1 MLDRI
6 NRLKWRG
13 VILVFTLLLIS
24 ACNNEPAAGDAE
36 ATITALAAENAR
48 LATAVA
54 TLAAQAGAP
63 ELAALAELT
72 ATNPTTANLASSA
85 GAAPASGPLPRV
97 LAEIPLAPEGAT
109 LLDFRLD
116 TAANR
121 LYVTDSAGHLYVLD
135 ATTQERLATLPV
147 AGELTL
153 DPAHQRLYVAPGD
166 SYYLDAPA
174 ISVVD
179 TTALTV
185 TASISNATHLALDPD
200 QNRLFVGNRLSLA
213 NEESGPGVRVLD
225 ADTLTIIAESPQTG
239 IPVYNALR
247 EELFIVA
254 YTIYSADPATGAI
267 RADLLPELADQS
279 PRWCNGCTYVANAWV
294 FPAAQLVAFDVQ
306 PMAVGKGAGDY
317 LPPRFFDATSMQA
330 VEQPAAIPEIQPG
343 CGSQLTLQGPVA
355 DRLYRH
361 QFYDRYIVYNNVLV
375 NDLDGNL
382 ITWRDGL
389 GKLFINANTNQAYAN
404 NWALDL
410 NALTP
415 LGPLPRFCP
424 FYHDQAAGI
433 LYGSRQGN
441 LIILAETGGVAAT
454 PTQTTVN
461 TLPESAIDEIL
472 VSPAYASDAT
482 LFTVNGNGLY
492 RSLDNGVNW
501 TQLRPGATHL
511 DVAISPAY
519 ATDRTLFTGG
529 HQGEGWGEGVMRS
542 TDGGDTWQPMWN
554 NLTYLRIEEIALSP
568 AYATDQTL
576 FAYSPYM
583 HLATHE
589 AGYALQRSTDAGL
602 SWSTMLTATAA
613 SELPAPAEVI
623 STAAEPPLPLRIA
636 EDGSR
641 LESSSDGGQSW
652 TPIDLDLPADYR
664 LDALLPS
671 PDGSLYLLGDANL
684 WRIRDNGAS
693 IESWDDPR
701 LADRTATNRLTAL
714 AISPRLDD
722 GGYQLFLAT
731 FAGEF
736 WALDPAQMTW
746 QTLTGSSAAPAAAPA
761 PPTVAVVSPLA
772 TPSVRGVETVTN
784 TASLTATNAVTALT
798 SVPSVTPTLGITTAL
813 LPVTGTFPISGGA
826 GNTVTTPAGERPTP
840 PPPLAGEPPTGF
852 YRPGGGFM
860 TQWENDTAL
869 QTALGWAKDPLP
881 KETPGAIQTF
891 DNGVMIWRGDTQQI
905 YVIYKDRTW
914 QVFSDTFKEG
924 QAESDPSINVPGG
937 KLQPIRG
944 FGKIWRDN
952 PGMRDKLGWA
962 TAKES
967 GYSMPLQIFERGV
980 MLRIGGLVYALAES
994 DEGEQVW
1001 Y

>member
-1 MLDRI
+1 MLHRI

-13 VILVFTLLLIS
+13 LMLMLALLLIS
-24 ACNNEPAAGDAE
+24 VCNNDPVAGDAE

-54 TLAAQAGAP
+54 TLEAQPAAAAP
-63 ELAALAELT
+63 ALARTRELT
-72 ATNPTTANLASSA
+72 ATNSTTANLASSA
-85 GAAPASGPLPRV
+85 GSAPALGPLPHV
-97 LAEIPLAPEGAT
+97 LAEIALAPEGAT
-109 LLDFRLD
+109 LLDFRRD
-116 TAANR
+116 AAANR
-121 LYVTDSAGHLYVLD
+121 LYVSDSAGHLYVLD

-153 DPAHQRLYVAPGD
+153 DPTHQRLYVAPGD
-166 SYYLDAPA
+166 SYYLESPA

-179 TTALTV
+179 TAALTV
-185 TASISNATHLALDPD
+185 TASITNATHLALDPD
-200 QNRLFVGNRLSLA
+200 QNRLFVGNRLSMA
-213 NEESGPGVRVLD
+213 NEENGPGVRILD
-225 ADTLTIIAESPQTG
+225 ADTLTVIAESSQTG
-239 IPVYNALR
+239 IPVYNAVR

-279 PRWCNGCTYVANAWV
+279 PRWCNGCIYVANAWV
-294 FPAAQLVAFDVQ
+294 FAAEQLVAFDVQ

-317 LPPRFFDATSMQA
+317 LPPRLFDATSMQA
-330 VEQPAAIPEIQPG
+330 VEQAAAIPEIQPS

-375 NDLDGNL
+375 NDLAGNL
-382 ITWRDGL
+382 LIWRDGL
-389 GKLFINANTNQAYAN
+389 GKLFVNANTGQAYTN
-404 NWALDL
+404 GWALDL
-410 NALTP
+410 ASLNP

-441 LIILAETGGVAAT
+441 LIILAETGGVAPT
-454 PTQTTVN
+454 PAQTTV
-461 TLPESAIDEIL
+461 TVLPESAVDEIL
-472 VSPAYASDAT
+472 VSPAYATDAT

-492 RSLDNGVNW
+492 RSIDDGINW
-501 TQLRPGATHL
+501 TQLRPGATQL

-542 TDGGDTWQPMWN
+542 TDGGDTWQPLWN

-583 HLATHE
+583 RLATHE

-602 SWSTMLTATAA
+602 SWSTMMTATAA
-613 SELPAPAEVI
+613 SGLPTPAEVI
-623 STAAEPPLPLRIA
+623 NTAAEPPLPLRIA
-636 EDGSR
+636 EDGAS
-641 LESSSDGGQSW
+641 LEGSSDGGQSW
-652 TPIDLDLPADYR
+652 TPIDLDLPEDYR

-684 WRIRDNGAS
+684 WRITNNGAS
-693 IESWDDPR
+693 IETWADPR

-714 AISPRLDD
+714 AISPRLND
-722 GGYQLFLAT
+722 GGYRIFLAT

-736 WALDPAQMTW
+736 WTLDPAQMTW
-746 QTLTGSSAAPAAAPA
+746 QPLDGAAVTPAQA
-761 PPTVAVVSPLA
+761 TVAVVSPLA
-772 TPSVRGVETVTN
+772 TPSIRGLNTVTN

-798 SVPSVTPTLGITTAL
+798 GVPAVTSTLGITTAL
-813 LPVTGTFPISGGA
+813 LPLTGTFPISGGV
-826 GNTVTTPAGERPTP
+826 GNTATTAPGETPTP

-944 FGKIWRDN
+944 FGKIWRES
-952 PGMRDKLGWA
+952 PSVRDKLGWA

-994 DEGEQVW
+994 AEGEKVW